1 MTILDTKMA
10 RKKPSL
16 RVKNRKNELVLIK
29 TFYDEFGKII
39 NKQVESIKK

>member
-1 MTILDTKMA
+1 MA

-16 RVKNRKNELVLIK
+16 RVKTKKNELVLIK

-39 NKQVESIKK
+39 KTHVESIKK

>member
-1 MTILDTKMA
+1 MA

-16 RVKNRKNELVLIK
+16 RIKTKKNELLLIK

-39 NKQVESIKK
+39 KTHTDIIKK